1 MEQEVAFLDLVQEH
15 LIVGIQLLRRHR
27 ILIRPGRADK
37 NRNGHQRCDG
47 RSTTTREEE
56 FLSVGH
62 RLILP
67 QYGQILSAIRGRNT
81 SGWLSEESGP
91 DISVANTCLR
101 PHMTYSLS
109 SRSFFMVWTLQPTP
123 SKMSPGST
131 RIIGTVSLGTPS
143 GA

>member
-15 LIVGIQLLRRHR
+15 LIVGVQLLRRHR
-27 ILIRPGRADK
+27 VLIRPGRADK
-37 NRNGHQRCDG
+37 NRNRHQRCAG
-47 RSTTTREEE
+47 RSTTTREEA
-56 FLSVGH
+56 FFSVGH

-101 PHMTYSLS
+101 PHMTYSVSTL
-109 SRSFFMVWTLQPTP
+109 SFFMLRSPQPTP
-123 SKMSPGST
+123 SYMSPGST
-131 RIIGTVSLGTPS
+131 R
-143 GA
+143 